1 MDDALRGDPIF
12 WSHDETRGTTHLAH
26 PSQHLARSA
35 PADAWG
41 PGRRLFAVAVLAS
54 LASVPAASARTFP
67 AITGKLSKP
76 GYTVVALASNGR
88 ATRGAGASCYARVTV
103 RTHV

>member
-1 MDDALRGDPIF
+1 M
-12 WSHDETRGTTHLAH
+12 
-26 PSQHLARSA
+26 
-35 PADAWG
+35 
-41 PGRRLFAVAVLAS
+41 LAS